1 MLIYSWEGIP
11 QEPLKESLWRKVI
24 NGERITLAQVH
35 YTKGAEVP
43 LHHHENEQFSFVISG
58 ALQFELEGKRVAL
71 RPGEV
76 IHVPPNIPHRVVALE
91 ESLGVDIFSPIRQD
105 WLVGQDDYLR
115 GR

>member
-1 MLIYSWEGIP
+1 MPLYSWEGIP
-11 QEPLKESLWRKVI
+11 REPLKESLWRKVI
-24 NGERITLAQVH
+24 TGERITLAQVH

-76 IHVPPNIPHRVVALE
+76 DLPPVIVPTRM
-91 ESLGVDIFSPIRQD
+91 
-105 WLVGQDDYLR
+105 LVQR
-115 GR
+115 